1 MCNRHTIA
9 IDYRVDCVISLNE
22 SDNFLCFMTP
32 WIGFHFIHK
41 TCSVQHI
48 SGAVELLCLLQLFP
62 PYFSDFIFFFIFQ
75 EGLQQQQPCLSGWIW
90 PKREQ
95 WASGRD
101 PCSEDTASRWWC
113 SFPSASLPLAQRQSC
128 LLSLACLLALV
139 KWLKLIEMDY
149 YGTAE
154 VQWVDGYFRHSEIQ
168 VNCGPISYYIFK

>member
-1 MCNRHTIA
+1 
-9 IDYRVDCVISLNE
+9 
-22 SDNFLCFMTP
+22 MTP
-32 WIGFHFIHK
+32 PGLDFTSFTK
-41 TCSVQHI
+41 PAVSSTFLQPLSYYVFCSC
-48 SGAVELLCLLQLFP
+48 S
-62 PYFSDFIFFFIFQ
+62 SIFFFRFRFFIFQ

-128 LLSLACLLALV
+128 LLSLVCLVALV